1 MGRERIV
8 AILIGTIRV
17 LRRCSNH
24 DILTDTLSPSGDYE
38 NIPGSSSVPL
48 SQSLPTCSIIRD
60 LVACIAKSNA
70 RHAQVQYI
78 SDL

>member
-1 MGRERIV
+1 MI

-48 SQSLPTCSIIRD
+48 SQSL
-60 LVACIAKSNA
+60 VGCIAKSNA
-70 RHAQVQYI
+70 RHAI
-78 SDL
+78 PTNM